1 MLYYAGQERYEE
13 AIEQFQIAIDGMP
26 EEYFI
31 IAPEQ
36 AIVFWQLGEALEGAD
51 YLEDAVESYQQFLD
65 LVGESA
71 TQLSIDYVAD
81 LQAQIDE
88 LNA

>member
-1 MLYYAGQERYEE
+1 MFYNVE
-13 AIEQFQIAIDGMP
+13 
-26 EEYFI
+26 
-31 IAPEQ
+31 
-36 AIVFWQLGEALEGAD
+36 EALEGAD